1 MDVGY
6 EPSRVIQLSRRAAEA
21 INSLAGLAS
30 SDPAAAEAIRT
41 IRLTRSNLEDH
52 WMPAL
57 RDIEG
62 SDAMVRWRSSH
73 LSTFGFDSLGALGN
87 SLPGH
92 LRPGVTPVPIPP
104 GVRDD
109 LLRRLDLLER
119 KSVVGA
125 KERNAGVDPA
135 GAPTKAELRALGN
148 DLARWVER
156 DDRFADELARLSTS
170 NMMIGQLLGTARFPS
185 SFASSVVRHMAEPNG
200 PDTDVDRDRYAES
213 LGTALASLTDDP
225 GACLDLLTED
235 GLSVL
240 FALGR
245 WEHLD
250 QKIVTGF
257 MVAGLHEAV
266 EDDPTRL
273 GDGFQVLQHLTVLAN
288 GPLDRRISPGVALGF
303 ATSMVTYLDTMSL
316 ALGYSSDSSQFTVS
330 DRPRGIS
337 APFGDYADMTGLFGV
352 MLRHEEARAV
362 LGGVTADWATTTLRE
377 STSEESFTSHLT
389 AAADFT
395 QLLMASGI
403 AEQEQMEQEAAE
415 EAAEKGRVGDF
426 LGFVVNGV
434 LQVKKVPASV
444 RRAVGHA
451 IDLGTNWI
459 AKTDSEVMPGRPWG
473 LEIHQQIV
481 VTTIAMSIDQ
491 RDFFRDEEDRSLTP
505 TQRQEVEADL
515 ALIDRTLDPA
525 LRETRVNA
533 MISNIEGYVPAL
545 EPALNAIDNNAAA
558 NDLTR

>member
-30 SDPAAAEAIRT
+30 TDPAAAEAIRT

-62 SDAMVRWRSSH
+62 SDAMVRWRSSR
-73 LSTFGFDSLGALGN
+73 LSTFGFGSLGTLGN
-87 SLPGH
+87 SFPDH
-92 LRPGVTPVPIPP
+92 LRPGVAPAPIPP
-104 GVRDD
+104 EVRSD

-119 KSVVGA
+119 KSVAGTN
-125 KERNAGVDPA
+125 ELGAGVDPVS
-135 GAPTKAELRALGN
+135 APTKAELRALGN
-148 DLARWVER
+148 DLAHWVAR

-170 NMMIGQLLGTARFPS
+170 NMMIGQLLGAATFPS

-225 GACLDLLTED
+225 GACLDLLMED

-250 QKIVTGF
+250 QRIVTEF

-266 EDDPTRL
+266 EDEPTRL
-273 GDGFQVLQHLTVLAN
+273 GDGYRVLQHLTVLAN
-288 GPLDRRISPGVALGF
+288 GPFDRRISPGVALGF

-362 LGGVTADWATTTLRE
+362 LGGVTADWAASTLRG

-395 QLLMASGI
+395 QLLIASGI
-403 AEQEQMEQEAAE
+403 AEQEQMEREAAE
-415 EAAEKGRVGDF
+415 EEAGKRRVGDF
-426 LGFVVNGV
+426 LGFVVDGV
-434 LQVKKVPASV
+434 LQVKRVPASV
-444 RRAVGHA
+444 RRAVGYA

-481 VTTIAMSIDQ
+481 ITTIAMSIDQ
-491 RDFFRDEEDRSLTP
+491 RDFFHDEKDRSLTP

-545 EPALNAIDNNAAA
+545 EPALNAIDNNTAA